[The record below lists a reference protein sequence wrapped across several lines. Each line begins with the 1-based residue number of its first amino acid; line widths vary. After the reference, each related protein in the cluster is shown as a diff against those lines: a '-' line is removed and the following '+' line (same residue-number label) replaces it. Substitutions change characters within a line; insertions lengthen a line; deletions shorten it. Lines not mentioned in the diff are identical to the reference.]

1 MKIQGVG
8 NVRKADIMKELLTP
22 EGRGMVRRKEITNEE
37 LAAEYKRDLV
47 GKASGLGRYPD
58 TFNACWGNIP
68 AGVRESATVA
78 DLAEL
83 VNNFYYS
90 RPHGYDE

>member
-1 MKIQGVG
+1 MKIEGIG
-8 NVRKADIMKELLTP
+8 NVRKADIMKEMLSP
-22 EGRGMVRRKEITNEE
+22 EGRGMVRRGEVTNDE
-37 LAAEYKRDLV
+37 LAAEYKRWLV
-47 GKASGLGRYPD
+47 SKASKFGRYPD
-58 TFNACWGNIP
+58 TFNACWDNIP

-83 VNNFYYS
+83 VDNFYYS